1 VIPADSKINQILKVH
16 KYRYHGEPI
25 VRFERN
31 IPEAIRRGCTSLR
44 ALAVATGIGFGRI

>member
-1 VIPADSKINQILKVH
+1 LKVQ
-16 KYRYHGEPI
+16 KYRYNGEPI

-31 IPEAIRRGCTSLR
+31 IPEARRRGCTSLR